1 MERINGLTNCN
12 SMEWLSCSINF
23 TTHVLFFSNLILF
36 ISNRNV
42 LVLSSYVH
50 RDIQHKNINHKV
62 GKDKTIKDE
71 SRVSSF
77 DAPITSPEIPPKVL
91 FDVNSIIV
99 AIVAD
104 MPSDRKPA

>member
-1 MERINGLTNCN
+1 M
-12 SMEWLSCSINF
+12 
-23 TTHVLFFSNLILF
+23 
-36 ISNRNV
+36 
-42 LVLSSYVH
+42 
-50 RDIQHKNINHKV
+50 NHKV

-91 FDVNSIIV
+91 FDVYSIIV